1 MTTSGG
7 GMYLTDDEDA
17 ACRVRHL
24 ATQAREPA
32 VHYEHRDIGYNYRL
46 SNLLAAMGNAQL
58 RRLDEMIAR
67 RRARREAYARIVQD
81 VPGVEVFQRDGDE
94 HDNCW
99 LTALV
104 VDPELA
110 GFDAASLSAALTAA
124 GIEGAEVS
132 VRLAALVADADPG
145 PVARS
150 HLVTVCRAAEQQGH
164 RISLDP
170 EGARGAGAGL
180 ALAQDLHAEFRGTL
194 GVQLPAHLHRAE
206 TDAQLLAEKGM
217 RVRLV
222 RLSVRP
228 VADAAHVEPA
238 AVDRSFVRCL
248 RILMEGA
255 GTPVIAT
262 HDPRLLAIGADLVR
276 RQHREATAQEFLLD
290 HRMHPVDRRRLIAA
304 GLLVRTNLPYGEDWS
319 CYLARRLTEDPG
331 GLSELPR
338 GLVHRTD

>member
-1 MTTSGG
+1 MLRSLVR
-7 GMYLTDDEDA
+7 MA
-17 ACRVRHL
+17 ARNGRLATALDNTPAGRVLASRHL
-24 ATQAREPA
+24 GPADEARVIEVARGLADTERLVALEPLRHPAGTVLRAQASEAAYLRLL
-32 VHYEHRDIGYNYRL
+32 DRL
-46 SNLLAAMGNAQL
+46 S
-58 RRLDEMIAR
+58 
-67 RRARREAYARIVQD
+67 
-81 VPGVEVFQRDGDE
+81 
-94 HDNCW
+94 
-99 LTALV
+99 
-104 VDPELA
+104 
-110 GFDAASLSAALTAA
+110 AA

-255 GTPVIAT
+255 DTPVIAT